1 MNNTHVRRALNAAK
15 RIWEMNQ
22 DPTTV
27 SKTKKCNNNNI
38 SENYIFDK
46 NSAQFFSKIKN
57 SNLNHISGT
66 QLGK

>member
-1 MNNTHVRRALNAAK
+1 
-15 RIWEMNQ
+15 MNQ

-27 SKTKKCNNNNI
+27 SKTKKCSNNNI